1 MRKTAAGRTHIR
13 MMEARNVSCNGVLPV
28 RICQAGRAP
37 GPLPRRGPPS
47 VTGGHH
53 TSICGVG
60 YLGQQAN
67 TTDHKTKPVNIL
79 QWNAEGIST
88 KKVPLTERLRKILMF
103 LLYKKLISTPT
114 GDSIF
119 GGMKH

>member
-1 MRKTAAGRTHIR
+1 
-13 MMEARNVSCNGVLPV
+13 MEARNISCNGVLPV

-47 VTGGHH
+47 ATGGHR

-60 YLGQQAN
+60 YLGQRAN
-67 TTDHKTKPVNIL
+67 TADHKTKPVNIL

-88 KKVPLTERLRKILMF
+88 KKTDPLIL
-103 LLYKKLISTPT
+103 
-114 GDSIF
+114 
-119 GGMKH
+119 